1 MSELSLFDMP
11 APDWSGQPQVRI
23 TNAETAAKWY
33 GLYHYSGK
41 RNPSS
46 TDWGVFSPDPLALVS
61 IGEAANVDGVAKKF
75 GLVKWK
81 GNKEITRVAVHPD
94 AAKNTATRCIAM
106 VLKRVAADYDWLFS
120 YADTGQ
126 DHHGGIY
133 QGLNAVYVGTSAARN
148 GWLLDGEP
156 IHPRSIVA
164 KFGTQAKEAA
174 PKLAV
179 EQGYELVEVKDMNT
193 MKHLYILPI
202 GSKRTRSAIR
212 KHLAPYAKPYPKRER
227 QN

>member
-1 MSELSLFDMP
+1 MDGLSLFDT
-11 APDWSGQPQVRI
+11 AAEDWSGTPEVRI

-33 GLYHYSGK
+33 AKYHYSGK

-46 TDWGVFSPDPLALVS
+46 TDWGVFAPDLQAIVS

-75 GLVKWK
+75 GLQGWP

-94 AAKNTATRCIAM
+94 SPKNTATRCIA
-106 VLKRVAADYDWLFS
+106 LATKRMANDCDWLFS

-133 QGLNAVYVGTSAARN
+133 QGLNAVYVGTSAARA
-148 GWLLDGEP
+148 GWLLDGAP
-156 IHPRSIVA
+156 VHPRSIVA

-174 PKLAV
+174 PRIAA
-179 EQGYELVEVKDMNT
+179 ERGHTLVEVDGMNT

-202 GSKRTRSAIR
+202 GAKRTRAAIR
-212 KHLAPYAKPYPKRER
+212 RHLARYAKPYPKRG
-227 QN
+227 